1 MGEKGRM
8 QGRNKER
15 DEGNEY
21 RKEVKRKET
30 KNGRKHKTQWN
41 I

>member
-8 QGRNKER
+8 QGRNRER

-21 RKEVKRKET
+21 RKNKKKGDEELEK
-30 KNGRKHKTQWN
+30 